1 MFIQKILSK
10 LASSMALKLTLIST
24 VFMFTFHASAHE
36 FYFSFA
42 EMQYNPQTEQF
53 EISLEVTGHDLEDY
67 LKDKGIAIPRLE
79 DCIGNPIYLNTIEQ
93 ELTKGFQL
101 FVQNSTLALDLI
113 GMKINDN
120 DQVVFFLTSRKM
132 KQPKSMTIKYDL
144 LMNFFPLQQNK
155 LTFFKPEG
163 KQFVTFLNT
172 RSKRT
177 IEL

>member
-1 MFIQKILSK
+1 MTLRLILLSTI
-10 LASSMALKLTLIST
+10 LAFSFQL
-24 VFMFTFHASAHE
+24 SAHE

-42 EMQYNPQTEQF
+42 EMQYNEKTEQF

-67 LKDKGIAIPRLE
+67 LNDQGVSIPRLE
-79 DCIGNPIYLNTIEQ
+79 ECLGKPIYLSMIEK
-93 ELTKGFQL
+93 EIANGFQVIVKGKSL
-101 FVQNSTLALDLI
+101 SLDLV

-132 KQPKSMTIKYDL
+132 EKPKSIEIQYDL
-144 LMNFFPLQQNK
+144 LMDFFPLQQNK
-155 LTFFKPEG
+155 LTLFKPEG